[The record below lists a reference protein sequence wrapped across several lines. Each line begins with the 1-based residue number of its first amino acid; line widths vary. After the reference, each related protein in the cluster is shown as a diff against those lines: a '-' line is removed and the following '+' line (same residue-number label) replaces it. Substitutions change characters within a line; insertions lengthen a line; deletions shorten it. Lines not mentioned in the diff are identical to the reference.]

1 MEILAAICVIALLA
15 MTVLYVG
22 APLRRTPARGGGTLD
37 GRIADLEAARDARYR
52 EIRELEIDHRTGK
65 LDDEDWRRLD
75 RELRAEAIEILR
87 ELDELGAEA
96 AVSGAGADAAG
107 GASGA
112 PMAASR

>member
-15 MTVLYVG
+15 ATVLFVG
-22 APLRRTPARGGGTLD
+22 APLRRRGAGPVDSLE
-37 GRIADLEAARDARYR
+37 GRVADLEAARDARYR

-87 ELDELGAEA
+87 ELDELRPP
-96 AVSGAGADAAG
+96 VAGPPD
-107 GASGA
+107 
-112 PMAASR
+112 SR

>member
-15 MTVLYVG
+15 VTVLFVG
-22 APLRRTPARGGGTLD
+22 APLRRGAGEAAGSLE

-87 ELDELGAEA
+87 ELDELRPPVAEP
-96 AVSGAGADAAG
+96 SAG
-107 GASGA
+107 
-112 PMAASR
+112 R